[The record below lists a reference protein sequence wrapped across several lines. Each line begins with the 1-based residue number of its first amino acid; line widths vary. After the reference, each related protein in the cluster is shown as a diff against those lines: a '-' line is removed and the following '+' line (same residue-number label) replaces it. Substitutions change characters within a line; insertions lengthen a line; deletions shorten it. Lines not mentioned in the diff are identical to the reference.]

1 MKTLFRLAAC
11 LLLSLTAVSSV
22 HPQDPAPPKPAEGA
36 TVRLEFREQQ
46 WLPALEWLAGHLKL
60 NLDWRKLPEGTFN
73 LHSEKTYTIA
83 EAEDLL
89 NMQLLARGF
98 TLLKRGEVLRVEPLE
113 GIDITLVPRVEPDAL
128 AGLQKHSIARVS
140 FSLESMLA
148 EDASTDLKPL
158 LSPYGKMHALVA
170 ANRLEVMDAV
180 VNLREVHRLLSSA
193 DSGQG
198 KRQRVLEIKL
208 QNRKA
213 IDIAPMVRQLLGL
226 PSDGLPSA
234 STQAQLDIEQTR
246 LKAEAV
252 KQLGGNAKDVLT
264 QKKAEVFLVVNEK
277 ENSILVQAPPEKM
290 DIARQ
295 AIESLDKELPPAD
308 TVWDTINK
316 VKVYAVSGYDPA
328 TIAKMLAALQESG
341 NLSKETRIQ
350 HDATQQKIIAVASP
364 DDQVMISRL
373 IEQFRGEK
381 RTAHVLPIEGVDCDY
396 AVNALKLLL
405 KPAERF
411 VAGADGKF
419 EAEADPS
426 RDRLLLW
433 ATTKEV
439 EEVRQFL
446 AQLGGSLENQTDA
459 ASSRMQVVRLGGAS
473 FESVAQQFKE
483 VWSDYADAP
492 VVIQAQPPKADAS
505 RNPESGQNQ
514 PEPKAPAAPTSPKIA
529 EGATFSGKGLL
540 FASTSVPASVTPSQD
555 PAPVESKPS
564 IRLIEGKNGEIMIVS
579 RDPKLALSARKLLQ
593 QLTPSEEDVRIVTL
607 EHAQAQSVK
616 THIDQ
621 VMPSLKPTTTS
632 RLAPSYTA
640 PSIQVDAR
648 LNRLV
653 IQHCTP
659 SQWEIISQI
668 VKVLDVAAE
677 DETLDRK
684 QVVHRLRYRRAED
697 VAKALRDAYKDVM
710 EERAKAAAPVPT
722 GFSRGL
728 AASSRSPEYQGLLSI
743 GVDEQANLLIISAP
757 VYMVEEVLS
766 IVETMDTPRDATS
779 VAVIPLSQRSIDFKA
794 EHLNKT
800 LETIKKIRAAKK

>member
-1 MKTLFRLAAC
+1 M
-11 LLLSLTAVSSV
+11 
-22 HPQDPAPPKPAEGA
+22 
-36 TVRLEFREQQ
+36 

-98 TLLKRGEVLRVEPLE
+98 TLLKRGEILRVEPLE

-128 AGLQKHSIARVS
+128 ANLQKHSIARVS
-140 FSLESMLA
+140 FPLESMLA

-158 LSPYGKMHALVA
+158 LSPYGKMHALIA

-180 VNLREVHRLLSSA
+180 VNLREVHRLLNSA

-208 QNRKA
+208 KNRKA

-226 PSDGLPSA
+226 PPDGMPSA

-252 KQLGGNAKDVLT
+252 KQLGGNAKEVLT
-264 QKKAEVFLVVNEK
+264 QKKLEVFLVVNEK

-350 HDATQQKIIAVASP
+350 HDATQQKIIAVASA
-364 DDQVMISRL
+364 DDQLTISRL

-381 RTAHVLPIEGVDCDY
+381 RTAHILPIEGVEPDY
-396 AVNALKLLL
+396 AVSALKLLL

-411 VAGADGKF
+411 IAGADGKF
-419 EAEADPS
+419 EAEADPANH
-426 RDRLLLW
+426 RLLLW
-433 ATTKEV
+433 ATAKEV
-439 EEVRQFL
+439 AEIREFL
-446 AQLGGSLENQTDA
+446 AQLGGSLENQVDA
-459 ASSRMQVVRLGGAS
+459 AASRMQVVRLGGAS
-473 FESVAQQFKE
+473 FQSVAQQFKE

-492 VVIQAQPPKADAS
+492 VIIQAQPPKVDLPNAPADNKSGEHQPAPAPPAPAVAPKIAHDPLHAGNGQVFTSAS
-505 RNPESGQNQ
+505 APPMQ
-514 PEPKAPAAPTSPKIA
+514 PAPAAPLQEP
-529 EGATFSGKGLL
+529 AT
-540 FASTSVPASVTPSQD
+540 P
-555 PAPVESKPS
+555 ESKPG

-579 RDPKLALSARKLLQ
+579 RDPKLAASARKLLQ
-593 QLTPSEEDVRIVTL
+593 QLTPSEEDVRIITL
-607 EHAQAQSVK
+607 NHAQAQSVK

-621 VMPSLKPTTTS
+621 VMPSLKPASTS

-659 SQWEIISQI
+659 DQWEVINQI
-668 VKVLDVAAE
+668 VTVLDVAADNE
-677 DETLDRK
+677 ELDRK

-697 VAKALRDAYKDVM
+697 IAKALRDAYKDVM
-710 EERAKAAAPVPT
+710 EDRAKTAAPVPT

-728 AASSRSPEYQGLLSI
+728 AASSRNPEYHGLLSI

-757 VYMVEEVLS
+757 AYMVEEVLN

-779 VAVIPLSQRSIDFKA
+779 VAVIPLSQRSIEFKA
-794 EHLNKT
+794 DHLNKT
-800 LETIKKIRAAKK
+800 LEAIKKLRAGKK